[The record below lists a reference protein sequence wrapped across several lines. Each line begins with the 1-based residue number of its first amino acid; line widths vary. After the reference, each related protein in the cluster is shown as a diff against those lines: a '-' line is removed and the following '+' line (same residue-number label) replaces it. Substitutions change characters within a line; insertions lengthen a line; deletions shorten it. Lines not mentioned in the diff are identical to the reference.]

1 MATVTGVSVE
11 CCSHLTYTH
20 THARTP
26 IRQQR
31 RIKVVIISRLVFRK
45 GVDLLVGTIPAVCAL
60 HEHVDFIIGGDGSR
74 MLDLQE
80 MVERERLEERVKFLF
95 AVPHEQVRDV
105 LVQGDVFLNCSL
117 TESFCIALLE
127 AASCGL
133 LVVST
138 NVGGVREVL
147 PDDMILL
154 AEPNVPSLVE
164 HLLRAIQRQQ
174 SENPVNPWQ
183 THRRI
188 QQMYSW
194 RRVAVETE
202 HVYDR
207 ISQLQRPSLLDR
219 LTIYRR
225 QLGDGMTGYVVCLF
239 AMLIEMLYQFLEW
252 QFPRCTIDRTPDLN

>member
-1 MATVTGVSVE
+1 MLFDVDSLISLA
-11 CCSHLTYTH
+11 HTYT
-20 THARTP
+20 RTP

-31 RIKVVIISRLVFRK
+31 RIKVVVISRLVFRK

-60 HEHVDFIIGGDGSR
+60 HEHVDFIIGGDGPK

-80 MVERERLEERVKFLF
+80 MERERLEERVTFLF

-133 LVVST
+133 FVVST

-147 PDDMILL
+147 PNDMILL

-164 HLLRAIQRQQ
+164 NLLRAIQRQQ
-174 SENPVNPWQ
+174 SENPVDPWQ
-183 THRRI
+183 THRRV

-202 HVYDR
+202 QLYDR
-207 ISQLQRPSLLDR
+207 ISQLQHPTLLDR

-225 QLGDGMTGYVVCLF
+225 QLGDGMTSSVVCFL
-239 AMLIEMLYQFLEW
+239 AILIETLYQFLEW
-252 QFPRCTIDRTPDLN
+252 QFPRSTIDRTPDFC

>member
-1 MATVTGVSVE
+1 M
-11 CCSHLTYTH
+11 
-20 THARTP
+20 
-26 IRQQR
+26 
-31 RIKVVIISRLVFRK
+31 VVISRLVFRK

-60 HEHVDFIIGGDGSR
+60 HDQVDFIIGGDGSK

-80 MVERERLEERVKFLF
+80 MVERERLEERVTFLY

-138 NVGGVREVL
+138 NVGGVPEVL

-164 HLLRAIQRQQ
+164 NLLRAIQRQQ
-174 SENPVNPWQ
+174 SEHRVDPWQ
-183 THRRI
+183 THERV

-202 HVYDR
+202 LVYDR
-207 ISQLQRPSLLDR
+207 ISQLPRPTLWHR
-219 LTIYRR
+219 LTIYQC
-225 QLGDGMTGYVVCLF
+225 QLGAGMTGYVVCYIAL
-239 AMLIEMLYQFLEW
+239 LIEMLYQFLEW
-252 QFPRCTIDRTPDLN
+252 QFPRSTIDRAPDFC